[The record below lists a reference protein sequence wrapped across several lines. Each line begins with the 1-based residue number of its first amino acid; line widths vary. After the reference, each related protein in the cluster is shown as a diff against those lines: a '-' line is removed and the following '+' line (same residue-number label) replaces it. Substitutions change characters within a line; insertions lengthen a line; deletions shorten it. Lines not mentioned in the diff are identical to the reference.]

1 MDFLYN
7 IYCVIIHSRYLE
19 WRNSMENFFRY
30 NVDGSASI
38 NITLIRLAL
47 IVSIIFAYRFRN
59 SETLLRASLNLGTGI
74 QLLMLYWYLG
84 NAELFLKEGLPLF
97 HCRLSAIMMFFGYY
111 TNSQKITKYFSW
123 LGVIGAIIA
132 FTFPDPS
139 PYVWPHVTNVTFV
152 GSHIFLMISGV
163 IILSKNNVYLS
174 PKDTLALTF
183 IMNTI
188 LMLANMLVHSN
199 YGYLTELPTFI
210 GIRLPKAALFFL
222 MTMFISIIIIF
233 LEKKQSDLQSQKF

>member
-1 MDFLYN
+1 
-7 IYCVIIHSRYLE
+7 
-19 WRNSMENFFRY
+19 MENFFRY

-38 NITLIRLAL
+38 NIMLIRLAL
-47 IVSIIFAYRFRN
+47 IFSIIFAYYFRN
-59 SETLLRASLNLGTGI
+59 SETLLKWSLNLGTAI

-84 NAELFLKEGLPLF
+84 NVELFLKEGLPLF

-152 GSHIFLMISGV
+152 GSHIFLVISGV
-163 IILSKNNVYLS
+163 IIINKKNIYLS
-174 PKDTLALTF
+174 TRDTLKLTF

-188 LMLANMLVHSN
+188 LMTTNLLIHSN
-199 YGYLTELPTFI
+199 YGYLSELPTFI
-210 GIRLPKAALFFL
+210 GIKLPRAALFFL
-222 MTMFISIIIIF
+222 MTMCISLIIIM
-233 LEKKQSDLQSQKF
+233 LEKKQSDLQSNN